1 MATISTKRRDRP
13 QPRASSKAPPPAAKP
28 LSAQASELPACDEA
42 REQELVAE
50 VALLKTKY
58 AASVQVNKDLG
69 REQWEAGKRAKE
81 LQRALDAAAT
91 DKELAFLKG
100 RLEGLAAIV
109 TGVAAERAAAAE
121 LRSRAEAAEASAS
134 SLQVQVA
141 TLRRAHSAA
150 EAECGALRAL
160 VASLEER
167 VGAADAQIT
176 RLSALAL
183 GAASLPARRREGLE
197 ALTAPQTR
205 HERVSSAPSQK
216 YVPEMSGRDEPKG
229 SHTNRQKVEEGQR
242 PTWFASGVF
251 AEDGQ
256 SRWGAQAGPAE
267 PGAGRGQPPAAQ
279 GERTTW
285 SAPAEPEAAGKGQ
298 TSDICYKCGQ
308 AGHWARD
315 CPGEDRSAG
324 KYKGES
330 AQGRKPGT
338 CYKCG
343 KEGHWVNEC
352 KQKGW
357 NRDWR

>member
-229 SHTNRQKVEEGQR
+229 PAPNLAEVSLRLRRASEQPGLRRQSLRLLGKAKVLRRGLLR
-242 PTWFASGVF
+242 HLSIIAHHH
-251 AEDGQ
+251 
-256 SRWGAQAGPAE
+256 GA
-267 PGAGRGQPPAAQ
+267 
-279 GERTTW
+279 
-285 SAPAEPEAAGKGQ
+285 
-298 TSDICYKCGQ
+298 SDICYKCGQ